1 MSHSYESLE
10 IFNLIFEFLAYLLI
24 YLFIY
29 IFIGEFF
36 TYLYLHLYLNLFYI
50 LYLDPLCYFIL
61 ALFLKD
67 LPFYLSQCLPY

>member
-36 TYLYLHLYLNLFYI
+36 TYGHHVDR
-50 LYLDPLCYFIL
+50 LDIVGTPG
-61 ALFLKD
+61 
-67 LPFYLSQCLPY
+67 